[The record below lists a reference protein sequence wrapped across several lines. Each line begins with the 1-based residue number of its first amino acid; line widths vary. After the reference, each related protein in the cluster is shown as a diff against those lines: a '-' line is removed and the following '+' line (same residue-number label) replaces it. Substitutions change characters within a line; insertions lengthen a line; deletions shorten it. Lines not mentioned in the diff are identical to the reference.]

1 MGACSDDAVELERQ
15 RRVRACRAG
24 AGWHAWVFVVALL
37 AAAGTVLAA
46 PPREL
51 FDRGV
56 LFRVDAPGK
65 PSSWVFG
72 TLRSNDPRVVTLT
85 PAAAAAL
92 AQARRLAPEML
103 LSRAELPEYFAAAQ
117 LEGAGRLADYFD
129 AATLARIRTALG
141 SALPP
146 EEVFARLK
154 PWAVLLLLAEP
165 VGGQAGPTMDEALIA
180 RARGQR
186 IRAFGLEL
194 PDEQVATF
202 DTIPVASQVALVR
215 WTLDRR
221 ELLALDRERAVEAW
235 LDRDL
240 ARLAEL
246 TRAPDHADPAMAPHF
261 AQLVRHLVDN
271 RSVLM
276 AHRLFLPLREGRVF
290 VAVNAVHLYGST
302 GLLALIR
309 AQGYRI
315 VRVE

>member
-1 MGACSDDAVELERQ
+1 ML
-15 RRVRACRAG
+15 
-24 AGWHAWVFVVALL
+24 VATLL
-37 AAAGTVLAA
+37 AAAGTLLAA
-46 PPREL
+46 APGEP
-51 FDRGV
+51 FARGV

-85 PAAAAAL
+85 PAAATAL

-117 LEGAGRLADYFD
+117 LEGGARLADYFD
-129 AATLARIRTALG
+129 DATLARIRTALG
-141 SALPP
+141 AALPP
-146 EEVFARLK
+146 EDVFARLK

-165 VGGQAGPTMDEALIA
+165 ADGQAGPTMDEALIA
-180 RARGQR
+180 RARRQR

-202 DTIPVASQVALVR
+202 DTIPVESQVALVR

-221 ELLALDRERAVEAW
+221 ELLALDRERAVVAW

-240 ARLAEL
+240 ARLAAL

-261 AQLVRHLVDN
+261 AQLWRHLVDN

-315 VRVE
+315 VRVD